1 MQNFNWVAV
10 ATCVICTIVLIEAT
24 YLTVMKLRQRQLKV
38 ARGSMLLD
46 SCALMDGRIVDLAKT
61 GIITA
66 EIIVPRSVVV
76 EMQLLADKADHE
88 KRVRARKGLENVR
101 VLKAMDSVSVAIV
114 NDGRVGHGGV
124 DERLLDLAKNYDA
137 SIATT
142 DFNLNRVAK
151 VMDVPV
157 INVNEIAQVMRAQYL
172 PGDRVE
178 IELIQQGANRDQAV
192 GYLNDGTMVVVED
205 CKNLIGQKVKVEII
219 RSLQTEAG
227 RMMFAKKVETKSSK
241 GTGHTNAKT
250 AKAVKT
256 IRASRKDKTA
266 SAKIKSAPAFHS
278 DQLKNSSNTSLSQ
291 GETTKH
297 TSNTSLSQ
305 RETTKHTS
313 NTSLSQRETTKHTSN
328 TSLSQTETTK
338 RTSNTSLSQRE
349 VAQSA
354 GGFETKKTTKKPTT
368 HRRRPTQKAAEAEMV
383 KLANA
388 TADSNK

>member
-1 MQNFNWVAV
+1 MQNFTWVV
-10 ATCVICTIVLIEAT
+10 ITTCIISVVVLIETT
-24 YLTVMKLRQRQLKV
+24 YLMVMKLKQRQLKV
-38 ARGSMLLD
+38 ARGSLLVD

-66 EIIVPRSVVV
+66 EIIVPRSVMV

-88 KRVRARKGLENVR
+88 KRVRARKGMENVR

-151 VMDVPV
+151 AMDVPV

-205 CKNLIGQKVKVEII
+205 SKNQIGQKVRVEII

-227 RMMFAKKVETKSSK
+227 RMMFAKQIENHNYSGKSDNSK
-241 GTGHTNAKT
+241 NAKVTRT
-250 AKAVKT
+250 AKVTKVVKAT
-256 IRASRKDKTA
+256 RTHNDKTA

-278 DQLKNSSNTSLSQ
+278 DQLKTSKKEVATAADNNKSAKAP
-291 GETTKH
+291 TK
-297 TSNTSLSQ
+297 S
-305 RETTKHTS
+305 
-313 NTSLSQRETTKHTSN
+313 
-328 TSLSQTETTK
+328 TK
-338 RTSNTSLSQRE
+338 RT
-349 VAQSA
+349 
-354 GGFETKKTTKKPTT
+354 TTTT
-368 HRRRPTQKAAEAEMV
+368 HRRRPTQKSAEAEMV
-383 KLANA
+383 KLANSINQ
-388 TADSNK
+388 D

>member
-1 MQNFNWVAV
+1 MQNFNWVAL
-10 ATCVICTIVLIEAT
+10 ATCIISVVVLIEAT
-24 YLTVMKLRQRQLKV
+24 YLTIMKLKQRQLKV
-38 ARGSMLLD
+38 ARGSMLVD

-192 GYLNDGTMVVVED
+192 GYLSDGTMVVVED
-205 CKNLIGQKVKVEII
+205 SKSQIGQKVKVEII

-227 RMMFAKKVETKSSK
+227 RMMFAKKIENKGGKSTS
-241 GTGHTNAKT
+241 HVVAKT
-250 AKAVKT
+250 AKAVKAV
-256 IRASRKDKTA
+256 RATRKDKTA

-278 DQLKNSSNTSLSQ
+278 DQLKSKNTSP
-291 GETTKH
+291 
-297 TSNTSLSQ
+297 
-305 RETTKHTS
+305 
-313 NTSLSQRETTKHTSN
+313 
-328 TSLSQTETTK
+328 
-338 RTSNTSLSQRE
+338 SQRE
-349 VAQSA
+349 VVAASA
-354 GGFETKKTTKKPTT
+354 ADGGFDKPAHKPVKSAAPTKRTTTR
-368 HRRRPTQKAAEAEMV
+368 RRRPTQKSAEAEMV
-383 KLANA
+383 KLANS
-388 TADSNK
+388 TADSEK

>member
-1 MQNFNWVAV
+1 MQNFNWVAL
-10 ATCVICTIVLIEAT
+10 ATCIVSVVVLVEAT
-24 YLTVMKLRQRQLKV
+24 YLTIMKLKQRQLKV
-38 ARGSMLLD
+38 ARGSMLVD

-192 GYLNDGTMVVVED
+192 GYLSDGTMVVVED
-205 CKNLIGQKVKVEII
+205 SKSQIGQKVKVEII

-227 RMMFAKKVETKSSK
+227 RMMFAKKIENKGGKSTS
-241 GTGHTNAKT
+241 HAVAKT
-250 AKAVKT
+250 AKAVKAVRT
-256 IRASRKDKTA
+256 TRKDKTA

-278 DQLKNSSNTSLSQ
+278 DQLKSKNTSP
-291 GETTKH
+291 
-297 TSNTSLSQ
+297 
-305 RETTKHTS
+305 
-313 NTSLSQRETTKHTSN
+313 
-328 TSLSQTETTK
+328 
-338 RTSNTSLSQRE
+338 SQRE
-349 VAQSA
+349 VVAASA
-354 GGFETKKTTKKPTT
+354 ADGGFDKPAHKPVKSAAPTKRTTTR
-368 HRRRPTQKAAEAEMV
+368 RRRPTQKSAEAEMV
-383 KLANA
+383 KLANS
-388 TADSNK
+388 TADSEK

>member
-205 CKNLIGQKVKVEII
+205 SKNLIGQKVKVEII

-278 DQLKNSSNTSLSQ
+278 DQLKATQSSTHSQATLSSVASTPKSTSLSQ
-291 GETTKH
+291 AETTMR

-305 RETTKHTS
+305 RETTKH
-313 NTSLSQRETTKHTSN
+313 
-328 TSLSQTETTK
+328 
-338 RTSNTSLSQRE
+338 TSNTSLSQRE

-388 TADSNK
+388 TTDSNK

>member
-10 ATCVICTIVLIEAT
+10 ATCAICTIVLIEAT

-278 DQLKNSSNTSLSQ
+278 DQLKNSSNISLSQGETTKHTSNTSLSQ

-305 RETTKHTS
+305 RETTKH
-313 NTSLSQRETTKHTSN
+313 
-328 TSLSQTETTK
+328 
-338 RTSNTSLSQRE
+338 TSNTSLSQRE